1 MDMKK
6 EFEEAVRVIV
16 QIDWSSTSRRA
27 IEILETTTRYL
38 GGLLSA
44 YDLSREASLLAKA
57 QELGDMLYMAFD
69 TPSRMPSVWLD
80 LEKAKNGQLV
90 AEKNQ
95 PAASATGLFLEF
107 TRLSQVAQNAKYY
120 DAVARIVNVLHDWQN
135 LTKVVGMWPSYF
147 DLQDTTFNHD
157 NVFSLG
163 VSSGVTYENIVKM
176 YALLGGTDSRY
187 EEMYRSA
194 SEAIVRTLLF
204 RPMTPRKLDVVF
216 PGTFRVANKEPL
228 DPEIQHLAC
237 FAGGMFALVGKIFN
251 VTEHVNL
258 GARLTNGCMWTHKA
272 FAHGVMPEAFT
283 MVPCKLDGCKW
294 DETRWRKSIED
305 NTYEGREDLPM
316 GFVSARD
323 PSYTLRPEAIESMFI
338 LYRITGH
345 QEYRDNAWKI
355 FQEIQKATETDD
367 GNRVAADVTT
377 KGKLQQRE
385 FSEASF
391 SFSITGV
398 VTNILQS
405 YWLSGTLKYLYLMF
419 SAPEVISLDDYVL
432 STGGHPF
439 RIPKR

>member
-6 EFEEAVRVIV
+6 EFEEAVRVIA

-272 FAHGVMPEAFT
+272 FPHGVMPEAFT
-283 MVPCKLDGCKW
+283 MVPCELDGCKW